1 MYRYN
6 IDSKLVTSPIPL
18 QGETPL
24 TMTDA
29 EAKHCI
35 GFNANGNP
43 VYNQIAIDS
52 ELQIIKQKQIDTIN
66 SEFDKQC
73 SKIGIVFEGVFSD
86 VNGNEITN
94 PLFQYD
100 DLSQNRLLK
109 FKDIEACNF
118 WRSVNNKNIVL
129 SNLQKNSLY
138 LKLLITWATKFAE
151 KSQEIDSL

>member
-6 IDSKLVTSPIPL
+6 SNGKLITSSIPIKGL
-18 QGETPL
+18 THV

-35 GFNANGNP
+35 GFDSKGTP
-43 VYNQIAIDS
+43 IYNQSAIDA
-52 ELQIIKQKQIDTIN
+52 EIQTAKQKQIDVIN
-66 SEFDKQC
+66 AEFDKQC
-73 SKIGIVFEGVFSD
+73 SKIGVIFEGVFSD
-86 VNGNEITN
+86 TDGNEIIN

-129 SNLQKNSLY
+129 SNSQKNSLY